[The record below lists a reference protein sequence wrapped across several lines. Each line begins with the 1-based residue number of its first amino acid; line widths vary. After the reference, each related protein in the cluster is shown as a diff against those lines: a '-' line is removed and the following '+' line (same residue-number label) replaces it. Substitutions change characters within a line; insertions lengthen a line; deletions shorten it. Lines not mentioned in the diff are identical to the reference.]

1 MIDRLF
7 LGTAQVAEG
16 FIEHA
21 EVAARWERD
30 SALPGYTVGGL
41 AGHLARAVLTVPRYL
56 DAAGRSQGR
65 PVDASGYFA
74 EVLGDHDPVASDLH
88 AAVRSRSVQEAED
101 GPGELIRRMREARQR
116 LATVLDEDRLQ
127 RHVQVRDGLELS
139 VADYLE
145 TRLTELV
152 IHLDDLAVSVD
163 REPPEVTPEA
173 LRCVAAVLGRTAAR
187 RVGGWE
193 TIRSLSRAERH
204 PAAVRAF

>member
-1 MIDRLF
+1 MIGQLF
-7 LGTAQVAEG
+7 LETAQVAEG
-16 FIEHA
+16 AIEHP

-30 SALPGYTVGGL
+30 SALAGYTVGGL

-56 DAAGRSQGR
+56 EAAGRTQGR
-65 PVDASGYFA
+65 TVDASGYFV
-74 EVLGDHDPVASDLH
+74 EVLTDHDPVTSDLH
-88 AAVRSRSVQEAED
+88 AAVRARSVQEAEG
-101 GPGELIRRMREARQR
+101 GPGELVHRMREARQQ
-116 LATVLDEDRLQ
+116 LVAVLDEDRLQ
-127 RHVQVRDGLELS
+127 RHVQVRDRLELS

-152 IHLDDLAVSVD
+152 VHLDDLAVSVD
-163 REPPEVTPEA
+163 REPPEVAPEA